1 MLVAKFVDREEELS
15 ALKKALESNR
25 FELIVVYGRRRV
37 GKTRLVLEALKNKE
51 YVYYLAVEK
60 GNLERFKKTAAKVSS
75 EIKYA
80 KEDWESFFYFL
91 KNKIIVI
98 DEFPN
103 LIKEDKTI
111 ISLFQKIVDENLLN
125 TKTKLI
131 LIGSSISMMKEK
143 VLSYKSPLYGR
154 RTGQIKL
161 KPLKFKYL
169 KEFFPSA
176 SPQELVEIY
185 GFTGGTPYY
194 LEKIKTPFWSW
205 LDEELKDPKSFL
217 KEEGDFLLRYEFE
230 EIGTYKRILEAIAS
244 GKTKLGEIKSFV
256 GKPSITEYIKNLIE
270 IELIE
275 HIKPVTGGK
284 RGIYQIADNFTRFW
298 FRYIYPNLSE
308 IELGIFTAQDIKQDY
323 NNYLGEVFEKIALE
337 FIAEEV
343 ARRKL
348 PKVTKIGKWWH
359 KGEEIDIVGLNGRR
373 TGIFIEVKWSDLSRR
388 DIARIYESLV
398 GKARYFK
405 TESKLYIIVCR
416 NAPFIEEENLKVY
429 TLDDILQA

>member
-1 MLVAKFVDREEELS
+1 
-15 ALKKALESNR
+15 
-25 FELIVVYGRRRV
+25 
-37 GKTRLVLEALKNKE
+37 
-51 YVYYLAVEK
+51 
-60 GNLERFKKTAAKVSS
+60 
-75 EIKYA
+75 
-80 KEDWESFFYFL
+80 
-91 KNKIIVI
+91 
-98 DEFPN
+98 
-103 LIKEDKTI
+103 
-111 ISLFQKIVDENLLN
+111 
-125 TKTKLI
+125 
-131 LIGSSISMMKEK
+131 MKEK

-169 KEFFPSA
+169 KEFFHSA

-205 LDEELKDPKSFL
+205 LDEELEDPKSFL

-230 EIGTYKRILEAIAS
+230 EIGTYKRILEAIAW

-284 RGIYQIADNFTRFW
+284 RGIYQIVDNFTRFW

-323 NNYLGEVFEKIALE
+323 NNYLREVFEKIALE
-337 FIAEEV
+337 FIAEEI
-343 ARRKL
+343 ARGKL
-348 PKVTKIGKWWH
+348 PKVTKIGKWWY

-373 TGIFIEVKWSDLSRR
+373 TGIFVEVKWSDLSRR

-398 GKARYFK
+398 GKAQYFK
-405 TESKLYIIVCR
+405 TDSKLYIIVCR

-429 TLDDILQA
+429 TLDNILQA